1 MVLFDRE
8 KYYKTIGTGMVQ
20 FGVKMNFL
28 QIKQVLTFIYALK
41 LISDINFSD
50 FQYYLD
56 WASNFIKRRGF
67 WVKLLRLRE
76 QCKGWRVHYSKPQGP
91 LC

>member
-41 LISDINFSD
+41 LISDINFLFSALSGLGAI
-50 FQYYLD
+50 FCKTQG
-56 WASNFIKRRGF
+56 R
-67 WVKLLRLRE
+67 
-76 QCKGWRVHYSKPQGP
+76 QCKNPEAQRTVPRDGG
-91 LC
+91 LF